1 MPDSSL
7 THNVANQLHERVQ
20 ALLAIGLTQLMIAEE
35 MGCSQ
40 PHVSALAKT
49 PDASAPKKPRP
60 SANVVDGLRRLE
72 VKYAQALALAA

>member
-1 MPDSSL
+1 MPETL
-7 THNVANQLHERVQ
+7 TQFVAKPLHERVQ
-20 ALLAIGLTQLMIAEE
+20 ALLGIGLTQAVIGEA

-72 VKYAQALALAA
+72 AKYAHALARAA